1 MNKQD
6 IDIGLINSL
15 ITIRDTNG
23 NNAKEELLRKYD
35 NNDFKQI
42 LKYLYDTQYVFGLST
57 KKIDKKVSVELKK
70 DCESIIEVF
79 QYLEQNNTGTDF
91 DIFVVQNFI
100 NKFDKQY
107 QDTLKELFCKKLKI
121 GVTEKTL
128 EKIYPN
134 DFKKFEIMAGEPYF
148 DRVDA
153 LVKEVPDII
162 VTHKFD
168 GQRVLIRVDGNEV
181 KMFSRNGKLYTG
193 LKDLEKE
200 VSMLPDGV
208 YDGELLKLIDGSIID
223 ISKMPE
229 NSLCRKVY
237 CPKNAEELFSE
248 TASIV
253 NSKDEDKK
261 GIAVFLFDMIPLDNF
276 DNKIQYDVPTE
287 IRKEKLETVLSM
299 FKFQYVKYANILYS
313 GKFDQTL
320 IKKMLNEMVLLGQEG
335 LMINYANAPYEF
347 KRTNNLVKVKQVY
360 TADVKVIGFEEGTGR
375 NKGKLGALLI
385 KTPQG
390 VEVKVGSGLTDK
402 DRIEVWEKQAGYIGC
417 ICEIAFTTPSTS
429 KDSDLYNLRFPRFVR
444 WRVDKTEEN
453 WEEFDKV
460 IEQLGKDK

>member
-1 MNKQD
+1 MKDLDLKLIN
-6 IDIGLINSL
+6 GLIKIKETS
-15 ITIRDTNG
+15 G
-23 NNAKEELLRKYD
+23 NNAKEDLLKE
-35 NNDFKQI
+35 NDSPEFKQI

-70 DCESIIEVF
+70 DCESILEVF
-79 QYLEQNNTGTDF
+79 QYLEENNTGTDF
-91 DIFVVQNFI
+91 DIYVVQNFI
-100 NKFDKQY
+100 NKFDEQY
-107 QDTLKELFCKKLKI
+107 KDTLKELFCKKLKI

-148 DRVDA
+148 DRIDA
-153 LVKEVPDII
+153 LVKETPDII

-168 GQRVLIRVDGNEV
+168 GQRVIIRVEDGNV
-181 KMFSRNGKLYTG
+181 KMFSRNGKTYTG

-200 VSMLPDGV
+200 AAQLPNGA

-229 NSLCRKVY
+229 KSLCRKVY

-261 GIAVFLFDMIPLDNF
+261 GIGVFLFDYIPLENF
-276 DNKIQYDVPTE
+276 DNKITYEIPTE
-287 IRKEKLETVLSM
+287 VRKAKLDAILSM
-299 FKFQYVKYANILYS
+299 FKFQYIKYANILYA
-313 GKFDQTL
+313 GKFDQTI
-320 IKKMLNEMVLLGQEG
+320 IKKMLNEMILLGQEG
-335 LMINYANAPYEF
+335 LMINYSDASYEF

-390 VEVKVGSGLTDK
+390 VDVKVGSGLTDN
-402 DRIEVWEKQAGYIGC
+402 DREEVWKKQAGYIGC

-444 WRVDKTEEN
+444 WRPEKDEEN
-453 WEEFDKV
+453 WEEFDKI